1 MKGNTMT
8 RWNLSNERN
17 SRRVARPRTLAVLAT
32 AVAAATVLSACAS
45 SSDSSDSAGTSGKDG
60 KVVVGYSGYTLANPY
75 FAGLIK
81 GLEDGADK
89 HDFTLLQT
97 NSNGDNNTQVNDIQ
111 NLLTKGAKYIVISPA
126 DASAIVPAVK
136 AAKAGG
142 ATVIAI
148 SDTIKSD
155 DIQFTVAM
163 DHVTIGEQSAQGI
176 VDFLTE
182 KNGEPAGKVIDIQGI
197 AGSSAATDRE
207 KGFNNIISKY
217 PNIDVVARQDGGFDT
232 NKTFEVMT
240 DLLQAHKDVEAVFT
254 SNDSEAQGATKA
266 IESAGLFKKVGQPGH
281 IFVTGNDAPAP
292 TIADIRKG
300 RQDMSVSSNP
310 IKLSELVM
318 DKIAEIE
325 AGTDVSGF
333 IEWPGMVITPANIDS
348 DEVKEYG
355 IWADQVG

>member
-1 MKGNTMT
+1 MT
-8 RWNLSNERN
+8 RWKMTTGTSGRGLGR
-17 SRRVARPRTLAVLAT
+17 SRGLVAV
-32 AVAAATVLSACAS
+32 VASVAMAAGLSACAS
-45 SSDSSDSAGTSGKDG
+45 SSDDAGSGGG

-89 HDFTLLQT
+89 HGFKLLQT

-111 NLLTKGAKYIVISPA
+111 NLVTKGAKYIVISPA
-126 DASAIVPAVK
+126 DASAIIPAVK

-155 DIQFTVAM
+155 DVQFTVAM
-163 DHVTIGEQSAQGI
+163 NHVTIGEQSAQGI
-176 VDFLTE
+176 VDFLSE
-182 KNGEPAGKVIDIQGI
+182 KNGKPAGKVIDIQGI

-207 KGFNNIISKY
+207 KGFNNIIGKY
-217 PNIDVVARQDGGFDT
+217 PDIDVVARQDGGFDT
-232 NKTFEVMT
+232 DKTYKVMT
-240 DLLQAHKDVEAVFT
+240 DLLQAHQDVEAVFT

-266 IESAGLFKKVGQPGH
+266 IEAAGLLKKVGEPGH

-292 TIADIRKG
+292 AIADIRKE
-300 RQDMSVSSNP
+300 RQDMTVSSNP

-325 AGTDVSGF
+325 DGKKVSGF
-333 IEWPGMVITPANIDS
+333 IEWPGLVITPANIDS
-348 DEVKEYG
+348 AEVKKYG

>member
-1 MKGNTMT
+1 MT
-8 RWNLSNERN
+8 RWMNTTAGLG
-17 SRRVARPRTLAVLAT
+17 RRSGRTRTLAVVVAT
-32 AVAAATVLSACAS
+32 AAMAAGLAACAT
-45 SSDSSDSAGTSGKDG
+45 SSDGGSGGGGDE
-60 KVVVGYSGYTLANPY
+60 VVVGYSGYTLANPY
-75 FAGLIK
+75 FAGLVK

-89 HDFTLLQT
+89 HGFKLLQT

-111 NLLTKGAKYIVISPA
+111 NMTTKGAKYIVVSPA

-136 AAKAGG
+136 AAKASG

-163 DHVTIGEQSAQGI
+163 NHVTIGEQSAQGI
-176 VDFLTE
+176 VDFLTD
-182 KNGEPAGKVIDIQGI
+182 KNGKPAGKVIDIQGI

-217 PNIDVVARQDGGFDT
+217 PDIEVVARQDGGFDT
-232 NKTFEVMT
+232 DKTYKVMT

-266 IESAGLFKKVGQPGH
+266 IEAAGLLKKVGEPGH

-292 TIADIRKG
+292 AIADIRNK
-300 RQDMSVSSNP
+300 RQDMTVSSNP

-318 DKIAEIE
+318 DKIAELE
-325 AGTDVSGF
+325 DGKKVSGF
-333 IEWPGMVITPANIDS
+333 IEWPGLVITPDNIDS
-348 DEVKEYG
+348 AEVKKYG

>member
-1 MKGNTMT
+1 MIRQKTSTDRSDRRPGRT
-8 RWNLSNERN
+8 WKLAALLS
-17 SRRVARPRTLAVLAT
+17 SAALAT
-32 AVAAATVLSACAS
+32 ALSGCAS
-45 SSDSSDSAGTSGKDG
+45 TSDGASAGGGGDE
-60 KVVVGYSGYTLANPY
+60 VVVGYSGYTLSNPY

-81 GLEDGADK
+81 GLKDGAK
-89 HDFTLLQT
+89 SHGFKLLQT

-111 NLLTKGAKYIVISPA
+111 NLVTKGADYIVISPA

-136 AAKAGG
+136 AAKASG

-163 DHVTIGEQSAQGI
+163 NHVTIGEQSAQGI

-182 KNGEPAGKVIDIQGI
+182 KNGSPSGKVIDIQGI

-207 KGFNNIISKY
+207 KGFDNIISKY
-217 PNIDVVARQDGGFDT
+217 PDIDVVARQDGGFDT
-232 NKTFEVMT
+232 DKTYKVMT

-266 IESAGLFKKVGQPGH
+266 IEAAGLLKKVGEPGH

-292 TIADIRKG
+292 AIADIRAA
-300 RQDMSVSSNP
+300 RQDMTVSSNP
-310 IKLSELVM
+310 IKLSEQVM
-318 DKIAEIE
+318 DKIAELE
-325 AGTDVSGF
+325 AGKKVTGF

-348 DEVKEYG
+348 AEVKEYG

>member
-1 MKGNTMT
+1 MI
-8 RWNLSNERN
+8 RWKTTTDRAD
-17 SRRVARPRTLAVLAT
+17 RRAGRSWKIAALASAAVLVTAMSGCAT
-32 AVAAATVLSACAS
+32 
-45 SSDSSDSAGTSGKDG
+45 SSDGAGSGGDG
-60 KVVVGYSGYTLANPY
+60 DVVVGYSGYTLSNPY
-75 FAGLIK
+75 FTGLIK
-81 GLEDGADK
+81 GLEKGATSHGFK
-89 HDFTLLQT
+89 LLQT

-111 NLLTKGAKYIVISPA
+111 NLITKGAKYIVISPA

-136 AAKAGG
+136 AAKAAG

-155 DIQFTVAM
+155 DVQFTVAM
-163 DHVTIGEQSAQGI
+163 NHVTIGEQSAQGI
-176 VDFLTE
+176 VDFLTK
-182 KNGEPAGKVIDIQGI
+182 KNGSPSGKILDIQGI

-217 PNIDVVARQDGGFDT
+217 PDIDVVARQDGGFDT
-232 NKTFEVMT
+232 DKTYRVMT
-240 DLLQAHKDVEAVFT
+240 DLLQAHKGVEAVFT

-266 IESAGLFKKVGQPGH
+266 IEAAGLLTKVGEPGH

-292 TIADIRKG
+292 AIADIRAG
-300 RQDMSVSSNP
+300 RQDMTVSSNP

-325 AGTDVSGF
+325 AGKDVSGF
-333 IEWPGMVITPANIDS
+333 IEWPGMIITPANIDS
-348 DEVKEYG
+348 AEVKDYG

>member
-1 MKGNTMT
+1 MT
-8 RWNLSNERN
+8 RWKMTTETFGRRPGR
-17 SRRVARPRTLAVLAT
+17 SRGLVAV
-32 AVAAATVLSACAS
+32 VASVAMAAGLSACAS
-45 SSDSSDSAGTSGKDG
+45 SSDDAGSGGGSG
-60 KVVVGYSGYTLANPY
+60 KVVVGYSGYTLSNPY

-81 GLEDGADK
+81 GLEDGADTHGFK
-89 HDFTLLQT
+89 LLQT

-111 NLLTKGAKYIVISPA
+111 NLVTKGAKYIVISPA
-126 DASAIVPAVK
+126 DASAIIPAVK

-155 DIQFTVAM
+155 DVQFTVAM
-163 DHVTIGEQSAQGI
+163 NHVTIGEQSAQGI
-176 VDFLTE
+176 VDFLSQ
-182 KNGEPAGKVIDIQGI
+182 KNGKPAGKVIDIQGI
-197 AGSSAATDRE
+197 AGSSAATARE

-217 PNIDVVARQDGGFDT
+217 PDIEVVARQDGGFDT
-232 NKTFEVMT
+232 DKTYKVMT

-266 IESAGLFKKVGQPGH
+266 IEAAGLLKKVGEPGH

-292 TIADIRKG
+292 AIADIRKQ
-300 RQDMSVSSNP
+300 RQDMTVSSNP

-325 AGTDVSGF
+325 KGKKVSGF
-333 IEWPGMVITPANIDS
+333 IEWPGLVITPANIDS
-348 DEVKEYG
+348 AEVKKYG